1 MVIHGP
7 GLLPR
12 NAANVLTATMGL
24 TTGEASRYVTAQ
36 DTGRPFF
43 IRRRMT
49 GTTPHSHI
57 GNTTP
62 SSPLTATAAPARLGR
77 KFVIQRAGTNT
88 SIRPEISAP
97 SSRNGTLSKST
108 LRNDSAKLAGSK

>member
-1 MVIHGP
+1 M
-7 GLLPR
+7 
-12 NAANVLTATMGL
+12 LTATMGL

-36 DTGRPFF
+36 ETGRPFF

-57 GNTTP
+57 GKTRP
-62 SSPLTATAAPARLGR
+62 SRPLSSTAAPAFFGR
-77 KFVIQRAGTNT
+77 MSVIQRAGTNT
-88 SIRPEISAP
+88 SINPETSPP

-108 LRNDSAKLAGSK
+108 LKNE